1 MIEMDGDAYL
11 EAVARRRR
19 ELGITDE
26 DIAAA
31 RTPPGDRRTPEKREP
46 LRRIGERARAAG
58 SEPLPAKF

>member
-26 DIAAA
+26 DIVAA
-31 RTPPGDRRTPEKREP
+31 RNPGDRRTPEKREL

-58 SEPLPAKF
+58 LEPLPAKF